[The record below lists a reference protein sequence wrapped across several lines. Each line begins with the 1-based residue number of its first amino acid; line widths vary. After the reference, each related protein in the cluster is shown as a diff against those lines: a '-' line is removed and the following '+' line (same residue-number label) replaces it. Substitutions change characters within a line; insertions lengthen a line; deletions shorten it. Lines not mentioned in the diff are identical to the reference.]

1 MTKQEKSSRTLAAPQ
16 ISQELLRPGER
27 VGVAVSGGA
36 DSVALLLLLLE
47 LREKIG
53 FVPCVVHFNHKL
65 RGKASDADEKFVA
78 DLAKKHDLEFF
89 SAHDDVAAK
98 SKRERINLEDAAR
111 RARYSFFEELV
122 NDGRV
127 HRVAV
132 AHTADDQAETVLAH
146 ILRGTGL
153 AGLAGIHPEAG
164 PVFRPL
170 LGTRRAALRVYLR
183 SRRQPWREDA
193 TNRDMA
199 RNRARIRL
207 KLMPLLE
214 RQFQPAVVEHLC
226 QLAEFSRED
235 EAYLDGQAVAF
246 AKSFMQVG
254 QQEVRIPLTELLA
267 HPRAMQTRVIRR
279 VVGIIKGLHIAD
291 MGHSSGVAVQ
301 RGDDEHDR
309 KPKNREIPH
318 SADSVRNDEERGLHL
333 ADMGRS
339 SAAPLQRG
347 VDGSPGGEVGGEH
360 DRKPKRRGIHRAEGA
375 RWGRQPHSVRN
386 DGGQELADMGHSS
399 AVPLQREQRGARAGQ
414 LSATHVKAVLQLAE
428 ERDSGK
434 QLQLPAG
441 VEVRRDRDAL
451 RFRPIEKVHL
461 SKQAGRST
469 SQEYSYSV
477 DLRSG
482 DVEVSILE
490 LSRVVRFRVIDWPAE
505 GRETSVTGA
514 FLDRNK
520 LRLPLVVRNWKPGDA
535 LRPLG
540 HQKRHKLARLLNEL
554 GISRWEKASW
564 PVLSDGEQVLWARG
578 LPVAAEFAAS
588 SATRAGVLIIEDRE
602 A

>member
-1 MTKQEKSSRTLAAPQ
+1 MTKQGKSSRALAAPQ
-16 ISQELLRPGER
+16 LSQELLRPGER
-27 VGVAVSGGA
+27 IGVAVSGGA

-65 RGKASDADEKFVA
+65 RGKASDADERYVA
-78 DLAKKHDLEFF
+78 DLARKHELEFF
-89 SAHDDVAAK
+89 SAHDDIAAK

-111 RARYSFFEELV
+111 RARYSFFEQV
-122 NDGRV
+122 VKDGRV

-170 LGTRRAALRVYLR
+170 LRTRRAALRAYLR
-183 SRRQPWREDA
+183 SRRQTWREDA

-226 QLAEFSRED
+226 QLAEFTRED
-235 EAYLDGQAVAF
+235 EAFLDAQAVALV
-246 AKSFMQVG
+246 KSFMEVG
-254 QQEVRIPLTELLA
+254 QRDVRIPLTELLE
-267 HPRAMQTRVIRR
+267 HPRAMQTRMIRR
-279 VVGIIKGLHIAD
+279 VVGIIKGLDVAD
-291 MGHSSGVAVQ
+291 MGHS
-301 RGDDEHDR
+301 R
-309 KPKNREIPH
+309 
-318 SADSVRNDEERGLHL
+318 
-333 ADMGRS
+333 
-339 SAAPLQRG
+339 
-347 VDGSPGGEVGGEH
+347 
-360 DRKPKRRGIHRAEGA
+360 
-375 RWGRQPHSVRN
+375 
-386 DGGQELADMGHSS
+386 
-399 AVPLQREQRGARAGQ
+399 AVPLQSEQRGARAGQ
-414 LSATHVKAVLQLAE
+414 LSATHVKAVLHLAE
-428 ERDSGK
+428 DQDSGK
-434 QLQLPAG
+434 QVQLPAG

-451 RFRPIEKVHL
+451 RFRPVEKAHL
-461 SKQAGRST
+461 MEQAGRST

-482 DVEVSILE
+482 DAEVSILE
-490 LSRVVRFRVIDWPAE
+490 ISRVVRFRVIDWPAE

-514 FLDRNK
+514 YLDRNK

-578 LPVAAEFAAS
+578 LPVAAEFAAG
-588 SATRAGVLIIEDRE
+588 SAARAGVLIIEDRE

>member
-1 MTKQEKSSRTLAAPQ
+1 
-16 ISQELLRPGER
+16 
-27 VGVAVSGGA
+27 
-36 DSVALLLLLLE
+36 
-47 LREKIG
+47 
-53 FVPCVVHFNHKL
+53 
-65 RGKASDADEKFVA
+65 
-78 DLAKKHDLEFF
+78 
-89 SAHDDVAAK
+89 
-98 SKRERINLEDAAR
+98 
-111 RARYSFFEELV
+111 
-122 NDGRV
+122 
-127 HRVAV
+127 
-132 AHTADDQAETVLAH
+132 
-146 ILRGTGL
+146 
-153 AGLAGIHPEAG
+153 
-164 PVFRPL
+164 
-170 LGTRRAALRVYLR
+170 
-183 SRRQPWREDA
+183 
-193 TNRDMA
+193 
-199 RNRARIRL
+199 
-207 KLMPLLE
+207 
-214 RQFQPAVVEHLC
+214 
-226 QLAEFSRED
+226 
-235 EAYLDGQAVAF
+235 
-246 AKSFMQVG
+246 
-254 QQEVRIPLTELLA
+254 
-267 HPRAMQTRVIRR
+267 

-291 MGHSSGVAVQ
+291 MGHSSAVAVQ
-301 RGDDEHDR
+301 RGDNEHDR

-318 SADSVRNDEERGLHL
+318 SADSVRNDEELGLH
-333 ADMGRS
+333 
-339 SAAPLQRG
+339 
-347 VDGSPGGEVGGEH
+347 
-360 DRKPKRRGIHRAEGA
+360 
-375 RWGRQPHSVRN
+375 
-386 DGGQELADMGHSS
+386 LADMGHSS
-399 AVPLQREQRGARAGQ
+399 AVPLQRAQRGARAGQ

>member
-47 LREKIG
+47 LGEKIG

-183 SRRQPWREDA
+183 SQRQPWREDA

-254 QQEVRIPLTELLA
+254 QQEVRIPLEELLK

-291 MGHSSGVAVQ
+291 MGHSS
-301 RGDDEHDR
+301 
-309 KPKNREIPH
+309 
-318 SADSVRNDEERGLHL
+318 
-333 ADMGRS
+333 
-339 SAAPLQRG
+339 
-347 VDGSPGGEVGGEH
+347 
-360 DRKPKRRGIHRAEGA
+360 
-375 RWGRQPHSVRN
+375 
-386 DGGQELADMGHSS
+386 
-399 AVPLQREQRGARAGQ
+399 AVPLQRQ
-414 LSATHVKAVLQLAE
+414 LCFV
-428 ERDSGK
+428 
-434 QLQLPAG
+434 
-441 VEVRRDRDAL
+441 
-451 RFRPIEKVHL
+451 VH
-461 SKQAGRST
+461 T
-469 SQEYSYSV
+469 
-477 DLRSG
+477 
-482 DVEVSILE
+482 
-490 LSRVVRFRVIDWPAE
+490 
-505 GRETSVTGA
+505 
-514 FLDRNK
+514 
-520 LRLPLVVRNWKPGDA
+520 
-535 LRPLG
+535 
-540 HQKRHKLARLLNEL
+540 
-554 GISRWEKASW
+554 
-564 PVLSDGEQVLWARG
+564 
-578 LPVAAEFAAS
+578 
-588 SATRAGVLIIEDRE
+588 
-602 A
+602 

>member
-1 MTKQEKSSRTLAAPQ
+1 MTKQGKSARALASPQ
-16 ISQELLRPGER
+16 LSQELLRPGER

-53 FVPCVVHFNHKL
+53 FVPCVAHFNHKL

-78 DLAKKHDLEFF
+78 DLARKHDLEFF
-89 SAHDDVAAK
+89 LAHDDVAAK

-111 RARYSFFEELV
+111 RARYSFFEQLV
-122 NDGRV
+122 KDGRV

-170 LGTRRAALRVYLR
+170 LGTRRATLRAYLR
-183 SRRQPWREDA
+183 RRRQTWREDA

-207 KLMPLLE
+207 KLMPQLE
-214 RQFQPAVVEHLC
+214 RQFQPAAVEHLC

-235 EAYLDGQAVAF
+235 EAFLDAQAVAL

-254 QQEVRIPLTELLA
+254 QRDVRIPLTELLE

-279 VVGIIKGLHIAD
+279 VVGIIKGLDIAD
-291 MGHSSGVAVQ
+291 MGHSSAAPVQ
-301 RGDDEHDR
+301 RGDSSMVKAQSGAEHTASR
-309 KPKNREIPH
+309 LKPRPTNLRNSPQSAEPRE
-318 SADSVRNDEERGLHL
+318 
-333 ADMGRS
+333 
-339 SAAPLQRG
+339 
-347 VDGSPGGEVGGEH
+347 
-360 DRKPKRRGIHRAEGA
+360 
-375 RWGRQPHSVRN
+375 RQL
-386 DGGQELADMGHSS
+386 G
-399 AVPLQREQRGARAGQ
+399 
-414 LSATHVKAVLQLAE
+414 ATHVKAVLHLAQNQ
-428 ERDSGK
+428 DSGK
-434 QLQLPAG
+434 ELRLPGG

-451 RFRPIEKVHL
+451 RFRPVEKMHL
-461 SKQAGRST
+461 SKRTGRFT
-469 SQEYSYSV
+469 PQEYSYAV

-482 DVEVSILE
+482 NAEVSILE

-514 FLDRNK
+514 YLDRNK

-540 HQKRHKLARLLNEL
+540 HQKRHKVARLLNEL

-578 LPVAAEFAAS
+578 LPVATEYAAS